1 MMFTN
6 ATVTGKTKMN
16 IWEKIYRW
24 KRNLTQ
30 YFSIE
35 ASISVRKKTYPQENT
50 NEENTWLGIG

>member
-1 MMFTN
+1 MMLTN
-6 ATVTGKTKMN
+6 ATVIGKTKMK

-24 KRNLTQ
+24 KKNLTQ

-35 ASISVRKKTYPQENT
+35 ASISVRKKTHPQENT

>member
-1 MMFTN
+1 MMLTN

-24 KRNLTQ
+24 KKNLTQ

-35 ASISVRKKTYPQENT
+35 ASISVRKKTHPQENT